1 MSEESTTP
9 DLAERVQAF
18 FVVANRGNLRAS
30 MAFFADD
37 AVYDNAPYG
46 LGTYAGR
53 SKIAEFTAEWFSSY
67 EAVVFTVEEVLD
79 LGRGVVFAVVRQD
92 ARVLQSSARVG
103 LRYAA
108 VIEWAGELILR
119 WTAYID
125 IDEARGAA
133 ERLAD
138 ERG

>member
-1 MSEESTTP
+1 MSEKSVTP
-9 DLAERVQAF
+9 DLAERVHAF

-37 AVYDNAPYG
+37 AVYDNSPYG

-53 SKIAEFTAEWFSSY
+53 SKIAEFTADWFSSY
-67 EAVVFTVEEVLD
+67 EGVAFSVEEVVD
-79 LGRGVVFAVVRQD
+79 LGCGVVFALVRQD
-92 ARVLQSSARVG
+92 ARVLESSARVE

-119 WTAYID
+119 WTAYTD
-125 IDEARGAA
+125 IDEARAAA
-133 ERLAD
+133 ERLAE